1 MNMASNPQ
9 LRQVYTQW
17 LVEKA
22 AQDPRL
28 FVVEADLMGASG
40 TKPFREAYPERF
52 VDTGVAE
59 ANMMGVAA
67 GLANMG
73 KIPFAHSFTP
83 FATRRAFDQVTI
95 SIAYADLNVKIG
107 GTDPGVTAELNGGT
121 HMSFEDAGLMRGLA
135 NMIVVE
141 PADQVQLLA
150 LLPQVFEHEGPV
162 YMRLHR
168 KNTEVFVDEGMPFTL
183 GKIATLRAGT
193 DVTLVCSGLMIPGTL
208 EAARILAGK
217 GISARVLNMH
227 TLKPVDETT
236 LVEAARQTG
245 AMVTVENHSVLNGW
259 GSAVCETLAAFCPVP
274 VLRIGV
280 QDHFGEVGST
290 DFLLEKYHMTPPY
303 IVEAAQ
309 QAIALKAKR

>member
-83 FATRRAFDQVTI
+83 FATRRVFDQVTI

>member
-1 MNMASNPQ
+1 MASNPQ